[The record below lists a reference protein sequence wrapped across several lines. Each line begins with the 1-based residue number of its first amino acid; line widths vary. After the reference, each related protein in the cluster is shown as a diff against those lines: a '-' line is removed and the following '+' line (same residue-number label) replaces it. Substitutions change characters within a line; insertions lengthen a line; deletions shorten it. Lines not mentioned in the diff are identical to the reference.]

1 MNQVNTSLR
10 KALCGVSGILVTPF
24 DSDDRIASPRL
35 TPIVDRAVAAGVGT
49 LVSNGNTGEFYCL
62 TTLEAEAMV
71 HATAEIVDG
80 RVPLV
85 AGVGRGIQ
93 DALALTKAS
102 RMAGASALM
111 VHQPPDPFVSPRGVV
126 AYVAKIAEEGQ
137 GLPVILYLRDDGIG
151 PDAISALCAIP
162 NVVGVKWASA
172 SPLRLSEAIQASDP
186 SIVWVGGLAEIW
198 APAFYAVGARGFTSG
213 LINVW
218 PERSVAINAALEN
231 GDFGDANALIRGMSA
246 FEALRADERNGANS
260 IVKAALKFLGQD
272 CGRPRVPAAWPLTAE
287 ADRRL
292 SVLLSE
298 WPVLQP
304 LAHASL

>member
-1 MNQVNTSLR
+1 MSQVNTSLR

-24 DSDDRIASPRL
+24 DGDDRIAPQRL
-35 TPIVDRAVAAGVGT
+35 APIVDRAVAAGVGT

-62 TTLEAEAMV
+62 TTAEAEAMV
-71 HATAEIVDG
+71 HASAEIVGG
-80 RVPLV
+80 RLPLV

-102 RMAGASALM
+102 RIAGASALM

-126 AYVAKIAEEGQ
+126 AYVARIAEEGQ
-137 GLPVILYLRDDGIG
+137 GLPVVLYLRDDGIG
-151 PDAISALCAIP
+151 PDAIAALCAIP
-162 NVVGVKWASA
+162 NVIGVKWASA
-172 SPLRLSEAIQASDP
+172 SPLRLGEAIQASDP

-231 GDFGDANALIRGMSA
+231 GDFVGANALIRGMSA
-246 FEALRADERNGANS
+246 FEALRAEERNGANVS
-260 IVKAALKFLGQD
+260 VVKAALKLLGQD
-272 CGRPRVPAAWPLTAE
+272 CGSPRVPAAWPLTAE

-292 SVLLSE
+292 STLLSE
-298 WPVLQP
+298 WPVSQP
-304 LAHASL
+304 LAQAS

>member
-1 MNQVNTSLR
+1 
-10 KALCGVSGILVTPF
+10 
-24 DSDDRIASPRL
+24 
-35 TPIVDRAVAAGVGT
+35 
-49 LVSNGNTGEFYCL
+49 
-62 TTLEAEAMV
+62 
-71 HATAEIVDG
+71 
-80 RVPLV
+80 
-85 AGVGRGIQ
+85 
-93 DALALTKAS
+93 
-102 RMAGASALM
+102 
-111 VHQPPDPFVSPRGVV
+111 
-126 AYVAKIAEEGQ
+126 
-137 GLPVILYLRDDGIG
+137 
-151 PDAISALCAIP
+151 
-162 NVVGVKWASA
+162 
-172 SPLRLSEAIQASDP
+172 LSEAIQASDP

-246 FEALRADERNGANS
+246 FEALRADERTGANVS